1 MTSITEEVF
10 RHRSE
15 VRQIL
20 AWRAEDRNK
29 ALAYLAK
36 VPDKRR
42 ATLEKDARE
51 QWHRG
56 NRGKWGD
63 WRGV

>member
-1 MTSITEEVF
+1 MTSTTEEVF
-10 RHRSE
+10 RHQCE
-15 VRQIL
+15 VRQVL
-20 AWRAEDRNK
+20 RWRIEDRNK

-51 QWHRG
+51 QWDLG
-56 NRGKWGD
+56 NRGEKGD
-63 WRGV
+63 WRGI